1 MEPHGFYNDAARC
14 VVIRLYAVPVGPRV
28 GVDAPI
34 APIGE
39 IDVAVR
45 WVWYARMVGQAGGGI
60 FALRRPRPY
69 SRALAGRA
77 LHVASHPL
85 QPHASTYGNLWPL
98 SLHVG

>member
-69 SRALAGRA
+69 SRALAGMPLRP
-77 LHVASHPL
+77 ASRSWYHQSQRGGL
-85 QPHASTYGNLWPL
+85 NRDAARRIG
-98 SLHVG
+98 

>member
-1 MEPHGFYNDAARC
+1 MEPHGFYNDAARR

-60 FALRRPRPY
+60 FALRR
-69 SRALAGRA
+69 
-77 LHVASHPL
+77 
-85 QPHASTYGNLWPL
+85 
-98 SLHVG
+98 